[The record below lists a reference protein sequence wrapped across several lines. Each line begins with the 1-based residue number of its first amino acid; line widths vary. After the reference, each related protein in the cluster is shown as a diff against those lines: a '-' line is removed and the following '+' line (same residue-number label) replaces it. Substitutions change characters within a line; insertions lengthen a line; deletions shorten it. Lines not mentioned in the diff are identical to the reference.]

1 MFCLH
6 SFIPYSYITNSKITF
21 EPKIILLFIV
31 FSKILIF
38 PCNISVL
45 HFIPIFPMKSFF
57 FFFLGQVSLFS
68 KFQQILPSV
77 VFAIFVL

>member
-1 MFCLH
+1 M
-6 SFIPYSYITNSKITF
+6 
-21 EPKIILLFIV
+21 ILLFIV

-57 FFFLGQVSLFS
+57 FFLGHVSLFS

-77 VFAIFVL
+77 VLAIAIFVL